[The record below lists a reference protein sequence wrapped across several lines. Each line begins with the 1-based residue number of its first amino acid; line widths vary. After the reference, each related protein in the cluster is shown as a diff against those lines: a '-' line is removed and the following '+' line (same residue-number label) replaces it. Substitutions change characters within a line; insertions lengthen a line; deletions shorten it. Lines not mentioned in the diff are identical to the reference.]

1 MVFFSFHIL
10 FCLFLPL
17 ASSFCGHSPAPR
29 PSVAA
34 WNNGRV
40 SCSPF
45 SFGHRLRSHSNFK
58 TINTKNKKTGGWNI
72 DRLGCVRI
80 FSGLMVGRCVGQTNR
95 EMNPRAVPFSA
106 FVTASVTL
114 FLRNRTKD
122 SFFFVFSLFY
132 LCVCERFSVF
142 GRQSVEKSR
151 SSATCFYFILHF
163 WNINKQ
169 KWLEKSRSIP
179 LHFSFKLIDFLLFF
193 FFLKMLSSLTK
204 SQHPALHPPPTHLFV
219 AK

>member
-17 ASSFCGHSPAPR
+17 ASSFCGHSPAPW

-122 SFFFVFSLFY
+122 SFSLFFLY
-132 LCVCERFSVF
+132 FICVCASAFLFSE
-142 GRQSVEKSR
+142 GSQSKSHAR
-151 SSATCFYFILHF
+151 PQLVFILFCNF

-193 FFLKMLSSLTK
+193 FFLKCCPVWPNHNIRLFI
-204 SQHPALHPPPTHLFV
+204 PPLIYL
-219 AK
+219 